1 MEAYV
6 SSKGQIVIP
15 AELRRKFRIET
26 GTRLEITDDGERI
39 ILKPISPEYVRL
51 LKGSLKGGGALES
64 LKQDRLNE
72 KDL

>member
-64 LKQDRLNE
+64 LKQDRLKE

>member
-6 SSKGQIVIP
+6 TSKGQIVIP

-39 ILKPISPEYVRL
+39 ILRPISPEYVRS
-51 LKGSLKGGGALES
+51 LKGSLKGGGALKS
-64 LKQDRLNE
+64 LVEDRLKE